1 VPAGVELEFL
11 HPLPLERL
19 WGVGPA
25 TARKLRSRGLAT
37 VGDVARLSENEVV
50 ELLGRTAGRH
60 VHAIA
65 RGEDPRPVRPRG
77 RRRSFGSQY
86 AGELRRPAEADAALA
101 AVVERVTRR
110 MRASG
115 RIGRTVVLRL
125 RFGDYET
132 RASRSRTLAEPTS
145 STAAI
150 LAAARALLASAAPL
164 VERDGL
170 TLVGVS
176 VAGLEDDADQLAL
189 PVGGAGSLDAALDGV
204 RDRFGSEAITRATLL
219 GRDERL
225 APWLGPGDGPG
236 ELRH

>member
-1 VPAGVELEFL
+1 VPAGGERAFL

-25 TARKLRSRGLAT
+25 TARKLRGRGLT
-37 VGDVARLSENEVV
+37 TIGDVARLEENDVV
-50 ELLGRTAGRH
+50 ALLGRAAGRH

-65 RGEDPRPVRPRG
+65 RGVDPRPVRPRG

-86 AGELRRPAEADAALA
+86 AGELHGPAEADAALA

-125 RFGDYET
+125 RFGDFAT
-132 RASRSRTLAEPTS
+132 RASRSRTLPEATA
-145 STAAI
+145 STAI
-150 LAAARALLASAAPL
+150 VLAAARALLASAAPL
-164 VERDGL
+164 IERDGL

-189 PVGGAGSLDAALDGV
+189 PLGASGSLDAAVDGV
-204 RDRFGSEAITRATLL
+204 RDRFGADALTRATLL
-219 GRDERL
+219 GREERL
-225 APWLGPGDGPG
+225 SPWVGPGDRG
-236 ELRH
+236 